1 MLVRKGT
8 YYIMYATSYGD
19 ARQNPTFGGF
29 CCLNDPLLT
38 EQLLTFTRPVCAAF
52 ELKVKCP
59 FELKWANRLIN
70 INIRKTNIIFL
81 RIL

>member
-38 EQLLTFTRPVCAAF
+38 EQLPTFTRPLCTAF
-52 ELKVKCP
+52 ELQVKCP
-59 FELKWANRLIN
+59 FEFKWANRLIN

-81 RIL
+81 GII